1 MSSRRPPREPVG
13 WDLFGDPVYRQRQ
26 AGPPPLPSYT
36 SEMLPVYLCTP
47 KQIRAEGLEPTGPP
61 VGMLSWTPQGS
72 CAPAQCPVWDIRKA
86 IRTLDPAQDGL
97 L

>member
-13 WDLFGDPVYRQRQ
+13 WDLFGDPVYRQRK

-36 SEMLPVYLCTP
+36 SETLPAYLCTP

-61 VGMLSWTPQGS
+61 VGILSWTPQGS
-72 CAPAQCPVWDIRKA
+72 YAPAQCPVWDIRKA
-86 IRTLDPAQDGL
+86 VRTLDPGQNGL